1 MKPIQAVKFVV
12 SKALQACKKQL
23 IVYCLLTFFVSFST
37 LVNMFIFKEI
47 IDVAGGLP
55 SIFGLGIISLI
66 IVRLIYEILSKVLTR
81 YSEYIWNIIDLKLTI
96 FNTGDFVDK
105 LETLD
110 LANFENSKTFDKIWR
125 SFNRIPWQIRAYLE
139 STIQFISQIVA
150 LSVSIVIFFFAS
162 PIIALFIVITNII
175 PVIVRAKLGEQ
186 SFNIYKAD
194 SETKRKFEYS
204 STLVTNREMLV
215 EIKQYQGF
223 PFIKRV
229 IMSLYKTFASKQEL
243 LFRRSWKYLALVE
256 MLPTIAI
263 FIFLIDLANKLTS
276 NNITIG
282 TFVFLFTN
290 IFIFFS
296 ALMQLTMYL
305 GRLITDSPFIHDS
318 IDFYNVTPTIIFPKL
333 EQTEKDRLVEKLKKP
348 TISIRN
354 LSFRYQNSQ
363 INALSNINL
372 TIPYGQNLALI
383 GKNGAGKTTLVKLLL
398 RVYDP
403 TEGDIF
409 INDISLKDVPES
421 VLFNLYS
428 TLFQSFGKF
437 YLTIKEN
444 MELAAGKSLSND
456 EYEKALKLSNAW
468 NYIKDFPK
476 GLNQQLG
483 ANYTDGTDLSGGQW
497 QLLAISRALVR
508 KTPVLILDEPTSAV
522 DAKSETE
529 IFDRLN
535 KETKN
540 STLIFISHRFS
551 TIKDAQRIVV
561 LDKGKVTEDGDHAS
575 LIKKGGQYAKLFTVQ
590 AERYLR
596 DETNGNSVGMS
607 HV

>member
-12 SKALQACKKQL
+12 SKTFQASKKQL
-23 IVYCLLTFFVSFST
+23 ILYCLLTFFVSFTT
-37 LVNMFIFKEI
+37 LGNMFIFKEI

-66 IVRLIYEILSKVLTR
+66 VVRLIYEIISKIITR

-139 STIQFISQIVA
+139 STIQFLAQIVA
-150 LSVSIVIFFFAS
+150 LSASIVIFFLAS
-162 PIIALFIVITNII
+162 PIIALFIVVSNII

-223 PFIKRV
+223 PFIKKI
-229 IMSLYKTFASKQEL
+229 IMSLYKTFASKQEI
-243 LFRRSWKYLALVE
+243 LFSRSWKYLALVE

-263 FIFLIDLANKLTS
+263 FVFLLNLANRLSS
-276 NNITIG
+276 NDITIG

-296 ALMQLTMYL
+296 ALSQLTMYL
-305 GRLITDSPFIHDS
+305 GRLITDSPFIHDA

-333 EQTEKDRLVEKLKKP
+333 GEIEKDQLAEKLKKP
-348 TISIRN
+348 KISIRN

-409 INDISLKDVPES
+409 INDINLKDIPES
-421 VLFNLYS
+421 VLFVLYS

-444 MELAAGKSLSND
+444 MELAAGKSLPNE

-575 LIKKGGQYAKLFTVQ
+575 LIKKGGQYAKLFTIQ
-590 AERYLR
+590 AQRYLR
-596 DETNGNSVGMS
+596 DETNGNSS
-607 HV
+607 